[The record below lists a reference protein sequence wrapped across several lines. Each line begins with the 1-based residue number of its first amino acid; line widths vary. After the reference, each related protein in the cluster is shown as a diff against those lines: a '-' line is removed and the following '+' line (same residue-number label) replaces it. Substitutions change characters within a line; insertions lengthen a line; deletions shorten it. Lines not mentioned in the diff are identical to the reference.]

1 MTLNWT
7 STARATL
14 DAIYEYLAEEVDR
27 KTAHT
32 IQTRIVTK
40 AEHIP
45 SFPESGRRVPEIE
58 TPHIREVFVD
68 SYRII
73 YQLDS
78 VDSPSRID
86 VLGVVHGSQ
95 LFENT
100 AVWSIL
106 DGD

>member
-7 STARATL
+7 ATARATL
-14 DAIYEYLAEEVDR
+14 DAIFEYLAEEAGPG
-27 KTAHT
+27 TARRV
-32 IQTRIVTK
+32 QTRIVTK
-40 AEHIP
+40 AEQIP
-45 SFPESGRRVPEIE
+45 SFPRSGRRVPELE
-58 TPHIREVFVD
+58 TPHVREVFAD

-100 AVWSIL
+100 AVWSVID
-106 DGD
+106 DG